1 MLPCNRENLQ
11 IQPTKAKVPLSGMA
25 VCALEVCASS
35 LGIGRDIPT
44 PAALIGDQRQIVL
57 VCNLLHETG
66 IGLHGTEAVGDG
78 EG

>member
-1 MLPCNRENLQ
+1 
-11 IQPTKAKVPLSGMA
+11 MA
-25 VCALEVCASS
+25 VCALEVCAAS
-35 LGIGRDIPT
+35 LGVGRDIPT
-44 PAALIGDQRQIVL
+44 PAALIGNQRQIVV